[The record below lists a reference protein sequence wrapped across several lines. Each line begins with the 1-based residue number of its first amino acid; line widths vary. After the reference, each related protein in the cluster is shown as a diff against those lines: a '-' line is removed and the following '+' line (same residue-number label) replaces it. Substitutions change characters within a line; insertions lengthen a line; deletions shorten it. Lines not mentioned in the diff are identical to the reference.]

1 MLLSTSVTAVIQYV
15 RDPLKRAA
23 GADTALHHRTNRAGV
38 VNLLVATA
46 PLLGAQPHSV
56 LLTSFMAAVGTRHL
70 HKDTEAFYKKLLCM
84 TSQDAA
90 LLIGTYHALHFNP

>member
-1 MLLSTSVTAVIQYV
+1 MFLSTSVTVVIQYV
-15 RDPLKRAA
+15 RGSLKRAA
-23 GADTALHHRTNRAGV
+23 GADTALDHRPNRAGV

-46 PLLGAQPHSV
+46 SLLGSQPHSV
-56 LLTSFMAAVGTRHL
+56 LLTSFMAAVETRHL

-90 LLIGTYHALHFNP
+90 LLLGTYALHFNP